1 MVSKLKNSLERAK
14 TYLSIVES
22 IERTRQF
29 TREEE
34 NWLFQNSRLLD
45 EELKELNFRQLEPA
59 MSDANRTFFRVE
71 HPIAT
76 FPNYLKTGFPLD
88 ERFIYSALKN
98 NLNGYIQKVEDL
110 ISNPKKLKSITK
122 EKKTKI
128 LRIIGFNKIKAI
140 ELIFVALY
148 ITSII
153 LLINK
158 ITFIYGFI
166 MNIISVVTIVIVSL
180 LNWEEF

>member
-1 MVSKLKNSLERAK
+1 MKSKLKNTLERAK

-22 IERTRQF
+22 IEGTKKF
-29 TREEE
+29 TGEQE
-34 NWLFQNSRLLD
+34 NWLFQNCRLLD
-45 EELKELNFRQLEPA
+45 EEMTELNFPQLEPG
-59 MSDANRTFFRVE
+59 MANAYKTYFRME

-76 FPNYLKTGFPLD
+76 FPNYLKNFPMD
-88 ERFIYSALKN
+88 ERFIFSALKN

-110 ISNPKKLKSITK
+110 ISNPKKLKSISK

-148 ITSII
+148 ITSLI
-153 LLINK
+153 LLINE
-158 ITFIYGFI
+158 ITFIYGFS
-166 MNIISVVTIVIVSL
+166 MNIISVVTIVIISL
-180 LNWEEF
+180 INWEEF

>member
-1 MVSKLKNSLERAK
+1 MESKLKNSLERAK

-22 IERTRQF
+22 IEKTHQF
-29 TREEE
+29 TKEEE

-45 EELKELNFRQLEPA
+45 EEMNELNFQQLEPA
-59 MSDANRTFFRVE
+59 MSDAYRTYFKME

-76 FPNYLKTGFPLD
+76 FPNYLKNFPMD
-88 ERFIYSALKN
+88 ERFILSALKN

-110 ISNPKKLKSITK
+110 LRNPKKLRSISK
-122 EKKTKI
+122 EKKKKI

-153 LLINK
+153 LLINE

-166 MNIISVVTIVIVSL
+166 INIISVVTIVIISL
-180 LNWEEF
+180 LDWEEF